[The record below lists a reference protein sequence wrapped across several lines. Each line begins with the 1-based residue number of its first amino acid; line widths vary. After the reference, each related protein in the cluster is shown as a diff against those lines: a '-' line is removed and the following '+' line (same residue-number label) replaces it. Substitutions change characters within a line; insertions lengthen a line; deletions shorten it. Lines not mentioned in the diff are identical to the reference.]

1 MSRSGNPFH
10 MLHHSAFDCNYGNAQ
25 VRDVLVHGQVP
36 LDYLFGTF
44 AATREDV
51 RTIWKKQN

>member
-1 MSRSGNPFH
+1 

-25 VRDVLVHGQVP
+25 VTRVRWDLAQVP

-44 AATREDV
+44 ASTRDDI
-51 RTIWKKQN
+51 RTIWKKKN